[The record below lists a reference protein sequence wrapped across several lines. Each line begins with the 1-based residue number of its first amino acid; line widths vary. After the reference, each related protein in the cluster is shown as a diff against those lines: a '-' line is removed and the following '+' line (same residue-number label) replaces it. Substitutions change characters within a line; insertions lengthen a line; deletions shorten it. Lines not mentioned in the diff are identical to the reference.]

1 MKTPPAGFGWWLCG
15 AALALRAGWVV
26 YRWTTHGSGFDYPD
40 EDLHW
45 QLATHL
51 VRDGILAT
59 DDGRLAARMPLYP
72 LLLAPC
78 AALGSTGVLVARL
91 MQTLFG
97 AASVGVA
104 YRLADAA
111 FGRRAALAAGVLA
124 CCDPFGIFFANLLL
138 TEVPFTLLALGLV
151 ACAWRFVAG
160 PGAGRGALIGL
171 AVTGAAAALT
181 RPSAVL
187 WLPACWLLVA
197 WLHPRRRSAAPR
209 LLLCPVVLGLALVP
223 WGLRNRAV
231 LGEYAWLSANGG
243 VTLYDAQGPQAD
255 GSSNQAFL
263 QALPEL
269 ATLGEVAR
277 DRALARLAIAQMRAD
292 PARVLQLASTKFLR
306 TWSLIPNVTEYRTGA
321 AAFVGAAYTALLLLG
336 AAAGL
341 VRTARGTQANA
352 CQLQALLWLPIVYFT
367 LLHSVYVGSVRYRV
381 PLMPLLAVAA
391 ASTLCSSDKRA
402 FAASQPKS

>member
-1 MKTPPAGFGWWLCG
+1 MKAPPAGLGWWLCA
-15 AALALRAGWVV
+15 AALALRAGWVA

-40 EDLHW
+40 EDVHW

-78 AALGSTGVLVARL
+78 AALGSAGVLVARL
-91 MQTLFG
+91 LQALFG

-111 FGRRAALAAGVLA
+111 LGRRAAIAAGVLA
-124 CCDPFGIFFANLLL
+124 CCDPFAIFFANLLL

-160 PGAGRGALIGL
+160 PGAARGALVGL
-171 AVTGAAAALT
+171 ALTGAAAVLT

-197 WLHPRRRSAAPR
+197 WLHPQRRTAAPR
-209 LLLCPVVLGLALVP
+209 LLLCPVVLVLALVP

-269 ATLGEVAR
+269 ATLSEVAR

-292 PARVLQLASTKFLR
+292 PARVLQLAGTKFLR
-306 TWSLIPNVTEYRTGA
+306 TWSLTPNVTEYRAGA
-321 AAFVGAAYTALLLLG
+321 AALVGAAYTALLLLA

-341 VRTARGTQANA
+341 VRAARGGHTNSWR
-352 CQLQALLWLPIVYFT
+352 LQALLWLPVVYFS

-381 PLMPLLAVAA
+381 PLMPLLAVGA
-391 ASTLCSSDKRA
+391 ASALCPSDKRE
-402 FAASQPKS
+402 FAVSQPKP